1 MNTFENNNS
10 VFFSERVDH
19 IVVIEFR
26 KAAFN
31 LLKDVASANEYMQLL
46 KAADEDS
53 EIKGIV
59 LINDK
64 QFEKSDV
71 IQALIENP
79 GNIKAIATFRNIIER
94 LLLLSLNISKPII
107 AGFHGNVSSE
117 YLSIVLPF
125 DARIATTDTCIN
137 FNTMR
142 FGLPPSPGLTFFLSR
157 FIGQGKALKLIQQTQ
172 TLTAEE
178 ALSLGLITEVVSYE
192 QLKDHCLKTVD
203 KLSAYP
209 AGAATITRMLFNPV
223 ESELEAHIGRYIKA
237 LTLTMSRL

>member
-10 VFFSERVDH
+10 VFFSERLDH
-19 IVVIEFR
+19 TVVIEFR

-31 LLKDVASANEYMQLL
+31 LLKDVALANEYMQLL

-64 QFEKSDV
+64 QFENADA

-79 GNIKAIATFRNIIER
+79 GNIKAISTFRNIIER
-94 LLLLSLNISKPII
+94 LLLLSLNISKPIV

-117 YLSIVLPF
+117 YLGIILPF
-125 DARIATTDTCIN
+125 DARIATTDSCII

-142 FGLPPSPGLTFFLSR
+142 FGIPPSPGLTFFLSR
-157 FIGQGKALKLIQQTQ
+157 FIGQGKALNLIQQAQ
-172 TLTAEE
+172 TLTTEE
-178 ALSLGLITEVVSYE
+178 ALRLGLITEVVSYE
-192 QLKDHCLKTVD
+192 QLKEHCLNTVD

-237 LTLTMSRL
+237 LNLTMSRL